1 MRNLFCIIFLFLSCL
16 FFRGESLNFLPYEV
30 NVPVN
35 YIQNNYTPNIVLTSE
50 NLNQNVIIK
59 NQSDDQAQIFCQKDF
74 GTCAN
79 AQTNKLN
86 KNNPQISRG
95 NSDDL
100 KICLNTEVL
109 IRAP

>member
-1 MRNLFCIIFLFLSCL
+1 M
-16 FFRGESLNFLPYEV
+16 
-30 NVPVN
+30 N

-59 NQSDDQAQIFCQKDF
+59 NQSDDQAPIFCQKDI
-74 GTCAN
+74 GTYTN
-79 AQTNKLN
+79 IQTNKLN